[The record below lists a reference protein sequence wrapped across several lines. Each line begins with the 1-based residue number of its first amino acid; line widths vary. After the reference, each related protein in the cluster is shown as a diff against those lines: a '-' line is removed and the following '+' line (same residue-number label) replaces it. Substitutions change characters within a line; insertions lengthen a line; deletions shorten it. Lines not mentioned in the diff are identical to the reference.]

1 MIIDFIVTDEQNNR
15 GIALEEYNGKLSLT
29 KGYIGRDGESH
40 FDWGYPQRDRAPQ
53 EKAIPWK
60 IVLGDGPEAIEVLNR
75 ILSVL
80 LDGKVQN
87 DKGEIDDTIPF

>member
-29 KGYIGRDGESH
+29 KGNIGRDGNQYFE
-40 FDWGYPQRDRAPQ
+40 WGYPQRDRAPQ

-60 IVLGDGPEAIEVLNR
+60 IILGDKQEAIEVLNR

-80 LDGKVQN
+80 LDGKVQ
-87 DKGEIDDTIPF
+87 DDQGEITDDIPF